1 MDVLDDLYYGRI
13 DPHER
18 AVSEDAEIREI
29 LACVVRDEDRVSA
42 LLSDAGKDLLRR
54 FSNTQSR
61 LTDLMERDAFREG
74 FRLAV
79 KLMIAVMNTA
89 DASASGD

>member
-18 AVSEDAEIREI
+18 DVNEDAEIREI
-29 LACVVRDEDRVSA
+29 LSCVVRDEDRVSA
-42 LLSDAGKDLLRR
+42 LLSDEGKDLLRR

-89 DASASGD
+89 ETPVSCD

>member
-18 AVSEDAEIREI
+18 DVNKDAEIREI
-29 LACVVRDEDRVSA
+29 LSCVVRDEDRVSA
-42 LLSDAGKDLLRR
+42 LLSDEGKDLLRR
-54 FSNTQSR
+54 FSNSQSR
-61 LTDLMERDAFREG
+61 LTNLMERDAFREG

-79 KLMIAVMNTA
+79 KLMIAVMNTEA
-89 DASASGD
+89 TPVSGD